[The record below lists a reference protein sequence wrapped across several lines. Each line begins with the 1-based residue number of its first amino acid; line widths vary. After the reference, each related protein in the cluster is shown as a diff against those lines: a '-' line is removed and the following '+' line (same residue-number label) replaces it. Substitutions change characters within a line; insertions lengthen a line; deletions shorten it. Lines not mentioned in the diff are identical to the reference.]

1 MSNKA
6 VKTYQVDITSNP
18 SVIKVTAEPIA
29 SNIAEAFPI
38 ANIVQVTP
46 VYYDF
51 STAENNSQGNLFREG
66 YPYPKMTKL
75 IIESLGGK
83 KLDIECQ
90 SITNQSTWSTGLKTG
105 LIAAAAAI
113 NALL

>member
-1 MSNKA
+1 MSKA
-6 VKTYQVDITSNP
+6 VKTYQIDIASNP

-29 SNIAEAFPI
+29 SNIAETFPI
-38 ANIVQVTP
+38 ADIVQVTP

-51 STAENNSQGNLFREG
+51 ATAESNHQGDYFREG

-75 IIESLGGK
+75 IIESLGDK
-83 KLDIECQ
+83 RLVIECQ
-90 SITNQSTWSTGLKTG
+90 SITNQPTWSTGLKTG
-105 LIAAAAAI
+105 LVAAAAAI